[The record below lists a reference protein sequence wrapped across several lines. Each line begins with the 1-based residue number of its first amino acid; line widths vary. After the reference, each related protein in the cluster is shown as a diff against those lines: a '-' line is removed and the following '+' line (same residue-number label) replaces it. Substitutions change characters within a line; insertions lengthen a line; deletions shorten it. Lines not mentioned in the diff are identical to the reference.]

1 MRLKTEQERLLTENL
16 LKMRNLKE
24 TLSLVKIALIITL
37 VSGFIEIIIK
47 IILGFLDLEIWNWLN
62 AILSITNTLALYTMG
77 MLMVWANYDFLR
89 AIVDISE
96 DPEEEVEIEQEAN

>member
-37 VSGFIEIIIK
+37 VSGFIEIIIN
-47 IILGFLDLEIWNWLN
+47 IILGFLDLEIWNWIN
-62 AILSITNTLALYTMG
+62 AILSVTSKLALYTTG

-96 DPEEEVEIEQEAN
+96 DAEEEVESEQEAN